1 MNGNLTPPTLPFLS
15 TEEVALLKRT
25 QLSKFAEDEQETFI
39 RICQRTKLDPF
50 TRQIYATRRYQTVRD
65 ENGERKKVPTLVAV
79 TGIMGLCALAER
91 THDYDGCEI
100 SWSSKNGEW
109 KGEWLADEV
118 PEAAKCIV
126 YHKHRKFP
134 EVGIARWGSYAG
146 QAWNNQTKAWEIT
159 EFWSKMPDYMLAK
172 CAKAQALRGAFP
184 DQLSNVYI
192 REELESNITEAEHET
207 VTIPADEQKI
217 ADNRKKEEAIKASGK
232 FQVVEEI
239 PPSQPKPTPEQMAE
253 PIEPHKIP
261 PKPEIAPQPRPPQP
275 TMTTPP
281 AAEPRADAPLGPE
294 PAISGASDLME
305 SFTGSQ
311 PGIATSQEAGDG
323 QQPPPWR
330 DHVILG
336 VTHAK
341 FHKRKI
347 GDLNQAELQVI
358 ENQWLP
364 AIREQWDDAT
374 DAQRADAR
382 AFESAIAYHKMQKPW

>member
-1 MNGNLTPPTLPFLS
+1 MNGNLPPPPPPFLS
-15 TEEVALLKRT
+15 EEEVALLKRT
-25 QLSKFAEDEQETFI
+25 QVSKFAEDEAQTFI

-50 TRQIYATRRYQTVRD
+50 TRQIYATRRYQNVRD
-65 ENGERKKVPTLVAV
+65 ENGEKKKVPTLVAV

-91 THDYDGCEI
+91 TGNYDGCEI
-100 SWSSKNGEW
+100 TWSGKDGEW

-146 QAWNNQTKAWEIT
+146 QQYNYQKKEWEIT

-207 VTIPADEQKI
+207 IAIPADEQKI
-217 ADNRKKEEAIKASGK
+217 ADNRKKEEEIKASGK
-232 FQVVEEI
+232 FHLVDDV
-239 PPSQPKPTPEQMAE
+239 PTGPKPTPEQMAE
-253 PIEPHKIP
+253 PIEAHQIP
-261 PKPEIAPQPRPPQP
+261 PKPEVAPQPPPVV
-275 TMTTPP
+275 
-281 AAEPRADAPLGPE
+281 AAPSPE
-294 PAISGASDLME
+294 PAA
-305 SFTGSQ
+305 
-311 PGIATSQEAGDG
+311 AEAAEVPVSEVPGDG
-323 QQPPPWR
+323 DQPPPWR
-330 DHVILG
+330 EHLISGITHV
-336 VTHAK
+336 K

>member
-1 MNGNLTPPTLPFLS
+1 MNGQMTPPSPPFLS
-15 TEEVALLKRT
+15 EEEVALLKRT
-25 QLSKFAEDEQETFI
+25 QLSKFAEDEAETFI

-50 TRQIYATRRYQTVRD
+50 TRQIYATRRYQNVRD
-65 ENGERKKVPTLVAV
+65 ENGEKKKVPTLVAV

-91 THDYDGCEI
+91 THDYDGCETT
-100 SWSSKNGEW
+100 WSAKDGEW

-146 QAWNNQTKAWEIT
+146 QAWNNQTKQWEIT
-159 EFWSKMPDYMLAK
+159 EFWSRMPDYMLAK

-207 VTIPADEQKI
+207 IAIPADEQKI
-217 ADNRKKEEAIKASGK
+217 ADNRKKEQEILASGK
-232 FQVVEEI
+232 FQVVEDTSSE
-239 PPSQPKPTPEQMAE
+239 PKPTPEQMAE
-253 PIEPHKIP
+253 PIEAHKIP
-261 PKPEIAPQPRPPQP
+261 PKPEVAPQPPPVVAP
-275 TMTTPP
+275 SPKP
-281 AAEPRADAPLGPE
+281 VAAEAAEVPVSKVP
-294 PAISGASDLME
+294 SDGE
-305 SFTGSQ
+305 G
-311 PGIATSQEAGDG
+311 
-323 QQPPPWR
+323 PPPWR
-330 DHVILG
+330 EHLISG
-336 VTHAK
+336 ITHPK

-374 DAQRADAR
+374 DAQRTDAR